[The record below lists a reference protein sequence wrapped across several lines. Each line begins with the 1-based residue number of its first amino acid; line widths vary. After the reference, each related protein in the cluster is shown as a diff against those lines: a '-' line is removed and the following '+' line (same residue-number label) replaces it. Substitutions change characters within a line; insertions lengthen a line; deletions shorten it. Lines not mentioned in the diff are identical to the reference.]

1 MNEQAYEQEISLGK
15 VFYRIFR
22 DWRKIFV
29 IALVIAV
36 IAGAGNFVL
45 KKLRSSDPEYIS
57 TAEQNYERELTAFR
71 AKGDTLER
79 EIANLEKARTEQEEY
94 NANSVLMK
102 INPFRERNASLQLYV
117 STDYQIL
124 PGMDYQN
131 IDLSNRILHSY
142 ITYMTNGNM
151 YQYIADHLSE
161 PIELRYLEEI
171 LSISKELSTSKEL
184 SVSED
189 LNNCMVT
196 IKVQGVDEAMC
207 DDILSYALEGILEK
221 QKEIMTTIGD
231 HELSVVNQASFEAVN
246 LELNELQKT
255 NLQYVSDLSINLQEK
270 AEELKAW
277 KNSAEPQKEYTTTRI
292 IKGSIKIL
300 ILGFI
305 IGAVL
310 AAVFI
315 AFQYIMSDKLQDAKE
330 LKNRFGLR
338 VIAQI
343 PQVHKKRVWVGFDRL
358 FARMG
363 GLSMKESDAG
373 NLAMVAARS
382 VQAELG
388 ALQAE
393 KEDAS
398 LKVNLVCTGTIDQK
412 EIESLLSGMKWEKGY
427 SVEQIPSILRDPS
440 AVSAAMAAD
449 YVVLVEKQE
458 ESTYTQIEREL
469 EELAAWKKK
478 VLGVIVI
485 GVDAIP

>member
-29 IALVIAV
+29 IALAIAV
-36 IAGAGNFVL
+36 IAGARNFVL
-45 KKLRSSDPEYIS
+45 KKLKSSDPEYIS
-57 TAEQNYERELTAFR
+57 TAEQNYERELAAFR
-71 AKGDTLER
+71 AKGETLER
-79 EIANLEKARTEQEEY
+79 EITNLEKARTEQEEY

-161 PIELRYLEEI
+161 SMELRYLEEI
-171 LSISKELSTSKEL
+171 LT
-184 SVSED
+184 VSED
-189 LNNCMVT
+189 LDNCMVT
-196 IKVQGVDEAMC
+196 INVQGVDEAMC
-207 DDILSYALEGILEK
+207 DDILSYALEGVLEK
-221 QKEIMTTIGD
+221 QKEITVTIGN
-231 HELSVVNQASFEAVN
+231 HELNAVNQASFEAVN
-246 LELNELQKT
+246 LELDELQKT

-270 AEELKAW
+270 AEELKTW

-358 FARMG
+358 FAHMG

-382 VQAELG
+382 VQAELE

-393 KEDAS
+393 KKESDAS
-398 LKVNLVCTGTIDQK
+398 GKVNLVCTGTIDQR

-440 AVSAAMAAD
+440 AVPAAMAAD
-449 YVVLVEKQE
+449 YVVLIEKQE

>member
-29 IALVIAV
+29 IAMVIAV

-45 KKLRSSDPEYIS
+45 KKLKTADPEYID

-71 AKGDTLER
+71 AKGETLER
-79 EIANLEKARTEQEEY
+79 EIANLEKARAEQEEY

-102 INPFRERNASLQLYV
+102 INPFREYNASMQLYV
-117 STDYQIL
+117 ATDYQIL

-151 YQYIADHLSE
+151 VKYIVDHLPD
-161 PIELRYLEEI
+161 PIELRYLNEI
-171 LSISKELSTSKEL
+171 LSID
-184 SVSED
+184 ED
-189 LNNCMVT
+189 TDNCMVT
-196 IKVQGVDEAMC
+196 VNVQGVDEHMC
-207 DDILSYALEGILEK
+207 DNILSYALEGILEK
-221 QKEIMTTIGD
+221 QREITLTIGE
-231 HELSVVNQASFEAVN
+231 HSLNTVNRAVYETVN
-246 LELNELQKT
+246 LELDETQKN
-255 NLQYVSDLSINLQEK
+255 NLQYVLDLSINLQEK
-270 AEELKAW
+270 AEKLRTW
-277 KNSAEPQKEYTTTRI
+277 KSSAEPQKEYTMTRI
-292 IKGSIKIL
+292 VKGSIKML

-343 PQVHKKRVWVGFDRL
+343 PKVHKKRVWVGFDRL

-363 GLSMKESDAG
+363 GLAMKESDAAG
-373 NLAMVAARS
+373 LAMVAAKS
-382 VQAELG
+382 VQAELE
-388 ALQAE
+388 ALRTE
-393 KEDAS
+393 KEAADLS
-398 LKVNLVCTGTIDQK
+398 GKVNLVCTGTVSK
-412 EIESLLSGMKWEKGY
+412 EEIESLLSGMKWEKGY
-427 SVEQIPSILRDPS
+427 SVEQIPNILRDPA
-440 AVSAAMAAD
+440 AVPAAMAAD